1 MAQISAV
8 IASTDY
14 DFRVHITRVLR
25 TSGLPISVVDEKH
38 VTNGAAPD
46 LAVVDIRN
54 GTVSALQ
61 VLEQFRTAWPSAAIF
76 AIASSAHPEQILEA
90 MRAGANEFLA
100 WSGPADAKSHESFLA
115 ALRRAA
121 EKSRASRD
129 GARSGVTLSF
139 FGSKGG
145 TGTTTLAVNSAIEI
159 ARVTKRPTLIVDLHQ
174 FIGEVALFL
183 GVRPRYTFIDAIDN
197 LHRADS
203 EFLRELVVK
212 HKSGLDI
219 LAGGDQVDRPGAA
232 DVSAV
237 EQLLQLFSRI
247 YDFIIIDAGSISCP
261 CAEVA
266 VCTAD
271 TIYVVAN
278 PDVASIRNTHRV
290 ADRIEQ
296 LGAGKDRLRILLN
309 RLGDDHQIAP
319 KQIETAL
326 GHPIHMAFP
335 SDYGTVSTAL
345 NSGVPLTLTN
355 HTEMA
360 AQLSR
365 LTREI
370 VQMPEQEQAGGKTKS
385 HFLGL
390 F

>member
-1 MAQISAV
+1 M
-8 IASTDY
+8 
-14 DFRVHITRVLR
+14 F
-25 TSGLPISVVDEKH
+25 
-38 VTNGAAPD
+38 
-46 LAVVDIRN
+46 
-54 GTVSALQ
+54 
-61 VLEQFRTAWPSAAIF
+61 
-76 AIASSAHPEQILEA
+76 
-90 MRAGANEFLA
+90 
-100 WSGPADAKSHESFLA
+100 
-115 ALRRAA
+115 
-121 EKSRASRD
+121 
-129 GARSGVTLSF
+129 
-139 FGSKGG
+139 
-145 TGTTTLAVNSAIEI
+145 
-159 ARVTKRPTLIVDLHQ
+159 
-174 FIGEVALFL
+174 
-183 GVRPRYTFIDAIDN
+183 
-197 LHRADS
+197 
-203 EFLRELVVK
+203 
-212 HKSGLDI
+212 
-219 LAGGDQVDRPGAA
+219 
-232 DVSAV
+232 
-237 EQLLQLFSRI
+237 
-247 YDFIIIDAGSISCP
+247 
-261 CAEVA
+261 
-266 VCTAD
+266 TAD